1 MADLETLTARTALDP
16 LDIVI
21 GGPSDAGVTLTEV
34 PFQTRL
40 VLRGLLSDKKFTAA
54 VKKALGVEPPAKPGT
69 VASSKTTRVLWTA
82 PNEWMVYSDDADLA
96 ATLTKAVTG
105 LHAAVTDVTEHYTL
119 IRLSGRHA
127 RDVMIKGC
135 AIDLHPREFGPG
147 QCVQSHLG
155 RITVLF
161 DQTDETPTYD
171 ILVRASFAEYLWM
184 YLEDAGLEFGVRI
197 ESVG

>member
-1 MADLETLTARTALDP
+1 M
-16 LDIVI
+16 
-21 GGPSDAGVTLTEV
+21 
-34 PFQTRL
+34 
-40 VLRGLLSDKKFTAA
+40 AA
-54 VKKALGVEPPAKPGT
+54 VKKALGIAPPTEPGA
-69 VASSKTTRVLWTA
+69 VASAKATRVLWTG
-82 PNEWMVYSDDADLA
+82 PNEWMIYSDDVNLT
-96 ATLTKAVTG
+96 ATMTQAVAG
-105 LHAAVTDVTEHYTL
+105 IHAAVTEVTEHYTL

-161 DQTDETPTYD
+161 DQIDETPTYD

-197 ESVG
+197 EATG

>member
-16 LDIVI
+16 MDIVI
-21 GGPSDAGVTLTEV
+21 GGPSDAGVTLTEI
-34 PFQTRL
+34 PFQTKL
-40 VLRGLLSDKKFTAA
+40 VLRGLPSDKKFTAA
-54 VKKALGVEPPAKPGT
+54 GKAALGVEPPAKPGT
-69 VASSKTTRVLWTA
+69 VASSKTARVLWTG
-82 PNEWMVYSDDADLA
+82 PNEWMVYSDDTGLA
-96 ATLTKAVTG
+96 ATLVKAVAG
-105 LHAAVTDVTEHYTL
+105 LHAAVTDVTEHYTM

-161 DQTDETPTYD
+161 DQTDEVPSYD

-197 ESVG
+197 EPRG

>member
-21 GGPSDAGVTLTEV
+21 GGPSDAGVTLTEI

-40 VLRGLLSDKKFTAA
+40 VLRGLPSDKKFVSA
-54 VKKALGVEPPAKPGT
+54 VKKALGVEPPTQPGT
-69 VASSKTTRVLWTA
+69 VAGSETARILWTS
-82 PNEWMVYSDDADLA
+82 PNEWMVYSDDTGLA
-96 ATLTKAVTG
+96 ATLTKAVSV

-147 QCVQSHLG
+147 QCVQSHIG
-155 RITVLF
+155 RITALF
-161 DQTDETPTYD
+161 DQTDATPTYD

>member
-1 MADLETLTARTALDP
+1 MADLETLTTPTALDP

-21 GGPSDAGVTLTEV
+21 GGPSDAGVTLTEI

-40 VLRGLLSDKKFTAA
+40 VLRGQPSDKTFTAA
-54 VKKALGVEPPAKPGT
+54 VKGALGVEPPAEPGT
-69 VASSKTTRVLWTA
+69 VASSATARVLWTS
-82 PNEWMVYSDDADLA
+82 PNEWMVYSDEAGLTDA
-96 ATLTKAVTG
+96 LTKAIAG
-105 LHAAVTDVTEHYTL
+105 LHAAVTEVTEHYTL

-155 RITVLF
+155 RITALF
-161 DQTDETPTYD
+161 DQIDETPTYD

-197 ESVG
+197 ESIG

>member
-1 MADLETLTARTALDP
+1 MADPEKITAHTALDP

-21 GGPSDAGVTLTEV
+21 GGPSDAGVTLAEI

-40 VLRGLLSDKKFTAA
+40 VLRGQPTDSKFMAA
-54 VKKALGVEPPAKPGT
+54 VKKALGIAPPTEPGA
-69 VASSKTTRVLWTA
+69 VASAKATRVLWTG
-82 PNEWMVYSDDADLA
+82 PNEWMIYSDDVNLT
-96 ATLTKAVTG
+96 ATMTQAVAG
-105 LHAAVTDVTEHYTL
+105 IHAAVTEVTEHYTL

-161 DQTDETPTYD
+161 DQIDETPTYD

-197 ESVG
+197 EANG

>member
-1 MADLETLTARTALDP
+1 MADLETLTARTPLDP

-21 GGPSDAGVTLTEV
+21 GGPSDAGVTLTEI

-40 VLRGLLSDKKFTAA
+40 VLRGLPSDKKFVST
-54 VKKALGVEPPAKPGT
+54 VKKALGVELPAKPGT
-69 VASSKTTRVLWTA
+69 VASSKTARVLWTG
-82 PNEWMVYSDDADLA
+82 PNEWMVYSDDTGLA
-96 ATLTKAVTG
+96 AALTKAVSN

-147 QCVQSHLG
+147 QCAQSHLG

-161 DQTDETPTYD
+161 DQTDETPSYD

-197 ESVG
+197 ENVG

>member
-21 GGPSDAGVTLTEV
+21 GGPSEAGVTLTEI

-40 VLRGLLSDKKFTAA
+40 VLRGLPSDKKFTAA
-54 VKKALGVEPPAKPGT
+54 AKKALGVEPPSEPGT
-69 VASSKTTRVLWTA
+69 VASSKTARILWTG
-82 PNEWMVYSDDADLA
+82 PNEWIVYSDDTGLA
-96 ATLTKAVTG
+96 TTLTKAVSA
-105 LHAAVTDVTEHYTL
+105 LHAAVTDVTEHYTM

-147 QCVQSHLG
+147 RCVQSHIG

-197 ESVG
+197 EPRG

>member
-1 MADLETLTARTALDP
+1 MVDLENITARSALDP
-16 LDIVI
+16 LDSVI
-21 GGPSDAGVTLTEV
+21 GGPTDAGVTLTEI

-40 VLRGLLSDKKFTAA
+40 VLRGQTADKTFTAA
-54 VKKALGVEPPAKPGT
+54 VKDALGIAPPTEPGT
-69 VASSKTTRVLWTA
+69 VASAKASRVLWTG
-82 PNEWMVYSDDADLA
+82 PNEWMIYSDDTNLA
-96 ATLTKAVTG
+96 ATMTQAVAG
-105 LHAAVTDVTEHYTL
+105 MYAAITEVTEHYTL
-119 IRLSGRHA
+119 IRLSGKHA

-161 DQTDETPTYD
+161 DQIDRTPTYD

-197 ESVG
+197 ETTG